1 MLKTF
6 FDEFCLHLKVNVYI
20 STKIINLLAIAG
32 LKPTNMKK
40 LLFLIAAVV
49 LPFIGLT
56 SCSDDNELPNVDVRV
71 KINGATRI
79 DDTLYVVRG
88 DLLEIEGIYI
98 IDNNKKGAMIADATY
113 YWDLLR
119 VGYTDRPDFGM
130 KINTEELLLDKHNLQ
145 ITMTILAVDY
155 PVCFG
160 TVVYRVVLVDSA
172 DDIPTEENCEVEP
185 EENPEISS
193 SLDTE
198 LKK

>member
-145 ITMTILAVDY
+145 ITMTILVVDY

-172 DDIPTEENCEVEP
+172 DDIPTEENGEVEP